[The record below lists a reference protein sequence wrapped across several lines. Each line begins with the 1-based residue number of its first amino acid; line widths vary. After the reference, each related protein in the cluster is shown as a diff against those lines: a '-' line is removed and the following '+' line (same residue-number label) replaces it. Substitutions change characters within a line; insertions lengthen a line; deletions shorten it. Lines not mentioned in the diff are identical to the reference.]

1 MTDADYENDSK
12 NNNCKEDDD
21 YINYVDCPNKKE
33 KKIHYERRIE
43 KLDKH
48 YFFISKDIYKLR
60 KRSSHKRLLKA
71 FSRIAMKLNEKSP
84 ACIPIDCLDHVCL
97 VLINDYRK
105 DKFNDLK
112 TTPLN
117 DGYLFASTQFHMDY
131 KIFYLYNCNVED
143 FSAFLSFF
151 MKNTQKNL
159 TVFYSGR
166 TADGNQGIM
175 FPKGILSRDAIAD
188 IMASNCNGKAHYVFI
203 NDSPTGGTNFDITLA
218 LKQNKPIKN
227 FLSFGVDKSKT
238 PGYKEAKRTHGLL
251 TFYICKAVDENPI
264 INPNDLIEKMNTE
277 LRRFKLKFEC
287 AITDQELANSPIFYN
302 DFK

>member
-1 MTDADYENDSK
+1 MKYEYYEDNIK
-12 NNNCKEDDD
+12 NNNYKEYDDD
-21 YINYVDCPNKKE
+21 INYVDCPDKDE
-33 KKIHYERRIE
+33 KNIHYQHRIE

-84 ACIPIDCLDHVCL
+84 ECVPVGCLDKVCL
-97 VLINDYRK
+97 VLMNDYRK

-117 DGYLFASTQFHMDY
+117 DKYLFAATQFHMDY

-159 TVFYSGR
+159 TIFYSGR

-175 FPKGILSRDAIAD
+175 FPKGTLSRDAIAEV
-188 IMASNCNGKAHYVFI
+188 IASICNGKSHYVFV
-203 NDSPTGGTNFDITLA
+203 NDSPKGGTNFDITLA
-218 LKQNKPIKN
+218 FKKKINQ
-227 FLSFGVDKSKT
+227 SKT
-238 PGYKEAKRTHGLL
+238 CYRPALINRKHLVTKRQRGL
-251 TFYICKAVDENPI
+251 
-264 INPNDLIEKMNTE
+264 
-277 LRRFKLKFEC
+277 
-287 AITDQELANSPIFYN
+287 TDC
-302 DFK
+302 